1 MAFYQSM
8 AYEASAGSG
17 KTFAL
22 VIRYIALLYQGAKPE
37 TILALTFTNK
47 AANEMQTRISAV
59 LSELDQETRKTER
72 AEIAKMLQIDEATV
86 LAQRETIYRRY
97 LTSSIRIS
105 TIDKFFAQILR
116 LFSQHL
122 GLMPDFTIDDT
133 SDEQRFILRFLQK
146 VRQNDAYKD
155 LVLFAAR
162 ESKKLGDIFTL
173 QKKLYEKDAELEG
186 LTFDDDPHYPS
197 DADVMKRF
205 NALKMWFEEHCPQ
218 LSPSGKKALAK
229 VTDTD
234 ALKEATWL
242 AKSSLTE
249 YNYFKKCARPEAD
262 TLFGTLKDALRKYL
276 EQKERYLLAK
286 YMHLYNL
293 YKETL
298 LEENIRENTLSFNDV
313 TNLLYRLLHEKI
325 DRDFLYFRLDTTIDH
340 LLIDEFQDT
349 NIIQYKIL
357 APIID
362 EIHAGIGS
370 RDRLKTFFYVGD
382 IKQSIYRFRGGAKEL
397 FHYVQKRYGVTLQKL
412 DTNYRSACNIV
423 NFVNDTFRDK
433 IEDYSDQKCKKSEQR
448 GYIKVAMYEDVAAGV
463 ADEVF
468 ALLER
473 GIDPAEIAVLT
484 HTNADAFAIE
494 DLLHRRDPNLK
505 VTTQT
510 SGKLINQRYVAAVIE
525 LLKYLY
531 FRKEI
536 CKASFL
542 ALIGKSWDT
551 QIDFELA
558 NRHRALPVLIKEIIR
573 RFDLPGQDP
582 NLLKLLEVS
591 TQYKDIEAFLFES
604 EKLNIDSPTKMSE
617 GINILTVHKSKGL
630 EFKHVVLSDRMTRKN
645 GRGGTFI
652 FYYDEVDLQQI
663 YIRTKG
669 REHLDPKYRNALEH
683 ENRLVTEDTLNAL
696 YVAFTRAE
704 ESLIIV
710 HNEVK
715 KFSGFAILDLEP
727 GTIGEPPSVATKRE
741 IKEQKPQPL
750 RYRPIR
756 LGLQEQKIVPEK
768 EEADDIRAINFGNAL
783 HYLLEILDG
792 FSQDDLENAWWAM
805 KNRFETVLEEGE
817 AEAIRQRVERLITYD
832 PFLELVDGK
841 CFKEQPI
848 IYNEEVRQLDLLVE
862 HEDRYVIIDYK
873 SSEQM
878 RSEHK
883 KQVANYK
890 KAVHEITGSRTD
902 AYLCYVRSNTIELI
916 EVF

>member
-22 VIRYIALLYQGAKPE
+22 VIRYIALLYLGAKPE

-59 LSELDQETRKTER
+59 LSQLHTDVRKNER
-72 AEIAKMLQIDEATV
+72 EEIAKMLQIDESTI
-86 LAQRETIYRRY
+86 LTQRETIYKRY
-97 LTSSIRIS
+97 LNASVRIS

-122 GLMPDFTIDDT
+122 GLMPDFTIDEM
-133 SDEQRFILRFLQK
+133 SDEQRFILHFLQK

-162 ESKKLGDIFTL
+162 ESKKLGDIFSLL
-173 QKKLYEKDAELEG
+173 QKLYEKDAELDR
-186 LTFDDDPHYPS
+186 LAFDDDPPYPS
-197 DADVMKRF
+197 DANVMKQF
-205 NALKMWFEEHCPQ
+205 QTLKMWFEEHCPQ
-218 LSPSGKKALAK
+218 LSPSGKKALEK
-229 VTDTD
+229 ITDTD
-234 ALKEATWL
+234 TLKEATWL

-262 TLFGTLKDALRKYL
+262 TLFGALKDTLREYL
-276 EQKERYLLAK
+276 EQKERYLLSK
-286 YMHLYNL
+286 YMHLYRL

-298 LEENIRENTLSFNDV
+298 HEENIRENTLSFNDV
-313 TNLLYRLLHEKI
+313 TNLLFKLLHEKI

-349 NIIQYKIL
+349 NIVQYKIL

-370 RDRLKTFFYVGD
+370 GNELKTFFYVGD

-423 NFVNDTFRDK
+423 RFVNDTFRDK
-433 IEDYSDQKCKKSEQR
+433 IEGYSDQKCKTEEQR
-448 GYIKVAMYEDVAAGV
+448 GYIKVAMYEDIADGV

-468 ALLER
+468 ALLEK
-473 GIDPAEIAVLT
+473 GIDPADIAVLT
-484 HTNADAFAIE
+484 YTNADAFEIE
-494 DLLHRRDPNLK
+494 DLLHRRNPNLK

-510 SGKLINQRYVAAVIE
+510 SGKLINQRYVAAIIE

-531 FRKEI
+531 FGKEI

-542 ALIGKSWDT
+542 ALVGKSWDT
-551 QIDFELA
+551 KIDFEPA
-558 NRHRALPVLIKEIIR
+558 SRHRTLPVLIKEIIR
-573 RFDLPGQDP
+573 KFDLPGQDP
-582 NLLKLLEVS
+582 NLLKLLEIS
-591 TQYKDIEAFLFES
+591 AQYKDIEAFLFES
-604 EKLNIDSPTKMSE
+604 EKLNVDSPTKMSE

-652 FYYDEVDLQQI
+652 FRYDEIDLETI
-663 YIRTKG
+663 YIRTKA
-669 REHLDPKYRNALEH
+669 REHLDPKYRSALEH
-683 ENRLVTEDTLNAL
+683 ENRLVTEDMLNAL

-704 ESLIIV
+704 ESLVIV
-710 HNEVK
+710 HNEARK
-715 KFSGFAILDLEP
+715 NSGFSILDLEP
-727 GTIGEPPSVATKRE
+727 CTIGKLPSFTQKSDTQHTPPPT
-741 IKEQKPQPL
+741 L
-750 RYRPIR
+750 HYRPIR

-768 EEADDIRAINFGNAL
+768 EEADDIRAVNFGNAL

-792 FSQDDLENAWWAM
+792 FSPDDLENAWWAM
-805 KNRFETVLEEGE
+805 KNRFETVLDDGD
-817 AEAIRQRVERLITYD
+817 ADAIKNRVERLISYE
-832 PFLELVDGK
+832 PFLKLVDGI

-848 IYNEEVRQLDLLVE
+848 IYNEEVRQLDLLVQ

-890 KAVHEITGSRTD
+890 KAVHEITGTRTD
-902 AYLCYVRSNTIELI
+902 AFLCYVRSNSIELI